1 MRKFFYLV
9 LLVLFLSGCATYK
22 FSHDKMDPKGFV
34 ASRADY
40 PIIEYTVGKENI
52 LPEDLNLAKER
63 FKRRKNKV
71 EDYYKKMG
79 YVDSRFKET
88 FINWPKFFLGM
99 ITGVFRLPFAAV
111 SDYKYEHNAK
121 YREEVKKREARD
133 YELEEARIRG
143 LKVELNKYV
152 QKDLK
157 VEEEEKVIN
166 LTTVKAEQIKQGP
179 VPPETIPQQAMLPVV
194 EVKSTKQEEPPV
206 VSENKTAV
214 EPLQPEIA
222 PKVVSPELVRLPQ
235 AFIMAKPIKGYSP
248 LKVRFYGNKSF
259 SPSGKIVSYLWDFG
273 DGDTS
278 IKINPMNTFYST
290 TFEPKYFIV
299 TLTVFDN
306 LGNTAAAKTTIEVLN
321 K

>member
-1 MRKFFYLV
+1 MRNFFYLA
-9 LLVLFLSGCATYK
+9 LFVLFLSGCATYK
-22 FSHDKMDPKGFV
+22 FSHDKTDTKGYV
-34 ASRADY
+34 ASRENY
-40 PIIEYTVGKENI
+40 TIVEYTVGKENT

-63 FKRRKNKV
+63 FKRRKNTV

-99 ITGVFRLPFAAV
+99 ITGVMRLPFAAI

-121 YREEVKKREARD
+121 YRQEVKKREAKD
-133 YELEEARIRG
+133 YDLEEARIRR
-143 LKVELNKYV
+143 LKEELNKYI
-152 QKDLK
+152 QGDLK
-157 VEEEEKVIN
+157 VEEEKQVMPA
-166 LTTVKAEQIKQGP
+166 AE
-179 VPPETIPQQAMLPVV
+179 V
-194 EVKSTKQEEPPV
+194 ESTKEEKPPV
-206 VSENKTAV
+206 VSGNKAV
-214 EPLQPEIA
+214 IEPPQPEIA
-222 PKVVSPELVRLPQ
+222 PAAFQEPVSLPQ
-235 AFIMAKPIKGYSP
+235 AEEAKEQPVQRREEKLPIVESSAPKAYIMAKPIKGHSP

-259 SPSGKIVSYLWDFG
+259 SPSGKIVAYLWDFG

-278 IKINPMNTFYST
+278 IKNNPINTFYST
-290 TFEPKYFIV
+290 TFEPKYFSV

>member
-1 MRKFFYLV
+1 
-9 LLVLFLSGCATYK
+9 
-22 FSHDKMDPKGFV
+22 
-34 ASRADY
+34 
-40 PIIEYTVGKENI
+40 
-52 LPEDLNLAKER
+52 
-63 FKRRKNKV
+63 
-71 EDYYKKMG
+71 
-79 YVDSRFKET
+79 
-88 FINWPKFFLGM
+88 
-99 ITGVFRLPFAAV
+99 
-111 SDYKYEHNAK
+111 
-121 YREEVKKREARD
+121 
-133 YELEEARIRG
+133 
-143 LKVELNKYV
+143 
-152 QKDLK
+152 
-157 VEEEEKVIN
+157 
-166 LTTVKAEQIKQGP
+166 
-179 VPPETIPQQAMLPVV
+179 
-194 EVKSTKQEEPPV
+194 
-206 VSENKTAV
+206 
-214 EPLQPEIA
+214 PEIA

>member
-1 MRKFFYLV
+1 MRKFFYLA

-34 ASRADY
+34 ASREDY
-40 PIIEYTVGKENI
+40 TIIEYTVGKENT

-63 FKRRKNKV
+63 FKRRKGTV

-79 YVDSRFKET
+79 YVESRFKET
-88 FINWPKFFLGM
+88 FIDWPKFFLGM

-121 YREEVKKREARD
+121 YREEVKKKEARD
-133 YELEEARIRG
+133 YELEEARIRR
-143 LKVELNKYV
+143 LKEELNKYV
-152 QKDLK
+152 QQDLK
-157 VEEEEKVIN
+157 VEEEYAIN
-166 LTTVKAEQIKQGP
+166 LTTVKVEQIKQEP
-179 VPPETIPQQAMLPVV
+179 ISPETISQQVMPPV
-194 EVKSTKQEEPPV
+194 EVKSIKEEEPPV
-206 VSENKTAV
+206 VSENKTVV

-278 IKINPMNTFYST
+278 IKTNPTNTFYSAA
-290 TFEPKYFIV
+290 FEPKHFIV
-299 TLTVFDN
+299 TLTVSDN
-306 LGNTAAAKTTIEVLN
+306 LGNTAITKTTIEVLN